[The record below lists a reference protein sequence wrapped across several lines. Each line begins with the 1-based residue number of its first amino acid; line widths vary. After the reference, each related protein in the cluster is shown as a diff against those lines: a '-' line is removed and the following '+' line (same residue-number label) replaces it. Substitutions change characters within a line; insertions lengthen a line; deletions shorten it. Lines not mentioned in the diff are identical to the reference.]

1 MLTRVCL
8 TVALAL
14 PISVLAQVTPTAN
27 GPTENE
33 SPMSAPPMV
42 SGQAL
47 PTSVE
52 SAENSNYLAGS
63 VAFEAAYNDNLFPY
77 YVTQA
82 ISGMSYSIRPRI
94 SFDQS
99 ISRFHQTW
107 NYSPGFTIYQPIA
120 ARNEF
125 DQNVSMILQYR
136 LSEHATLSGGD
147 SFLKS
152 SNVFN
157 QGDSQLGGSVSG
169 SPSSSPADL
178 LFPFIN
184 RLSNTA
190 NAQISY
196 QYSANSMIGG
206 GGTVGLF
213 QYPNQT
219 QSSGIYDSTSRGG
232 SAFYNRRIMGTQSI
246 GANYQY
252 VEFLGNPAAGQ
263 VEMQL
268 HTLMGFYSLTLEHR
282 LSLSVSAGPQHSEY
296 AQTSVPSVG
305 SWRPSVMASIGW
317 QGDRGSLV
325 ANYRQTATT
334 GGGLIGSHES
344 KNASASASW
353 RMARTWTAGAT
364 ATYSI
369 YGSVANVS
377 GQQGGHTVSGTAS
390 IDHPMG
396 EHFVARLGYQRIHLS
411 YGGTAA
417 ASTTPDSDREFV
429 SISYQFKRPLGR

>member
-268 HTLMGFYSLTLEHR
+268 HTLMGF
-282 LSLSVSAGPQHSEY
+282 
-296 AQTSVPSVG
+296 
-305 SWRPSVMASIGW
+305 
-317 QGDRGSLV
+317 
-325 ANYRQTATT
+325 
-334 GGGLIGSHES
+334 
-344 KNASASASW
+344 
-353 RMARTWTAGAT
+353 
-364 ATYSI
+364 
-369 YGSVANVS
+369 
-377 GQQGGHTVSGTAS
+377 
-390 IDHPMG
+390 
-396 EHFVARLGYQRIHLS
+396 
-411 YGGTAA
+411 
-417 ASTTPDSDREFV
+417 
-429 SISYQFKRPLGR
+429 

>member
-152 SNVFN
+152 F
-157 QGDSQLGGSVSG
+157 
-169 SPSSSPADL
+169 
-178 LFPFIN
+178 F
-184 RLSNTA
+184 
-190 NAQISY
+190 
-196 QYSANSMIGG
+196 
-206 GGTVGLF
+206 
-213 QYPNQT
+213 
-219 QSSGIYDSTSRGG
+219 
-232 SAFYNRRIMGTQSI
+232 
-246 GANYQY
+246 
-252 VEFLGNPAAGQ
+252 
-263 VEMQL
+263 
-268 HTLMGFYSLTLEHR
+268 
-282 LSLSVSAGPQHSEY
+282 
-296 AQTSVPSVG
+296 
-305 SWRPSVMASIGW
+305 
-317 QGDRGSLV
+317 
-325 ANYRQTATT
+325 
-334 GGGLIGSHES
+334 
-344 KNASASASW
+344 
-353 RMARTWTAGAT
+353 
-364 ATYSI
+364 
-369 YGSVANVS
+369 
-377 GQQGGHTVSGTAS
+377 
-390 IDHPMG
+390 
-396 EHFVARLGYQRIHLS
+396 
-411 YGGTAA
+411 
-417 ASTTPDSDREFV
+417 
-429 SISYQFKRPLGR
+429 